1 MHLPSSLSLGI
12 YSRKLLPSL
21 SKKALFSSLVNHFP
35 LYLLY
40 ALIRFLY
47 NNNNSGILFKLS
59 KMSEASPSSKK
70 TCPIE
75 RVPDIIREA
84 NESVY
89 TPQLLST
96 GPYHKPKPNK
106 HCPNLE
112 KMEPIK
118 LQYMKAL
125 LLRNRERSN
134 LASEIKREMM
144 VSVRSC
150 YTEVEKM
157 DKEEFVTM
165 MMLDGCFIILTLSEY
180 GICRC

>member
-1 MHLPSSLSLGI
+1 
-12 YSRKLLPSL
+12 
-21 SKKALFSSLVNHFP
+21 
-35 LYLLY
+35 
-40 ALIRFLY
+40 
-47 NNNNSGILFKLS
+47 
-59 KMSEASPSSKK
+59 MSEASPSSKK

-75 RVPDIIREA
+75 RVPDSIREA

-157 DKEEFVTM
+157 DKEEFVTN
-165 MMLDGCFIILTLSEY
+165 
-180 GICRC
+180 